1 MLSDI
6 EPNLNVLGF
15 VFFSTLFTYN
25 FQRLLKVAYKIN
37 LKGERVKWLKI
48 NLKGVVFITVISL
61 IGSVFY
67 LLAFYQKIS
76 WILLLAGFLSFF
88 YVVKVPWLTQKNL
101 RDIPTI
107 KIFIITVVWILIG
120 NVVPVIV
127 ANKVFS
133 FKIILI
139 LISNFLFMIAITIPF
154 DIRDLKL
161 DAKAIKTIPQW
172 LGENKSKNLSLYIY
186 FLSQILLV
194 FIAYELVFGLT
205 IFIGL
210 GIVLL
215 LKVKQNNKEMY
226 FSGAIDGLLI
236 LQYVL
241 LLINNYV
248 N

>member
-139 LISNFLFMIAITIPF
+139 LISNFLFMIAITIP
-154 DIRDLKL
+154 
-161 DAKAIKTIPQW
+161 QW

-194 FIAYELVFGLT
+194 FIAYELVFGLI

-226 FSGAIDGLLI
+226 FSGAIDGLLV